1 MSTKHTTITNKLRGP
16 SVIRVSSRVGGA
28 GETHTDVANIFMAN
42 LSATES
48 TSNSYGGLT
57 IETVTAAS
65 IQSLFYSS
73 NGVIEI
79 KRVGDAGVAASANAN
94 LLSLQAGVGS
104 VDFSKDFQA
113 LDEGKTKNIFIEFVG
128 DAQGTVV
135 MKVSKV
141 ATYDPAADTF

>member
-1 MSTKHTTITNKLRGP
+1 MSTKELVITNKLRGP
-16 SVIRVSSRVGGA
+16 SIIRVSSRVGGA
-28 GETHTDVANIFMAN
+28 GESHTDVANIFMAN

-94 LLSLQAGVGS
+94 LLSLQAGT
-104 VDFSKDFQA
+104 
-113 LDEGKTKNIFIEFVG
+113 DEINFTKNFIHR
-128 DAQGTVV
+128 ANN
-135 MKVSKV
+135 VSKTLV
-141 ATYDPAADTF
+141 IQHKFKNVKNLQYDLNNK

>member
-1 MSTKHTTITNKLRGP
+1 MSTKELVITNKLRGP
-16 SVIRVSSRVGGA
+16 SIIRVSSRVGGA
-28 GETHTDVANIFMAN
+28 GESHTDVANIFMAN

-48 TSNSYGGLT
+48 TSNSYGVLT

-94 LLSLQAGVGS
+94 LLSLQAGT
-104 VDFSKDFQA
+104 DEINFTKNFNA
-113 LDEGKTKNIFIEFVG
+113 LDEGKTKNIFIEFVD
-128 DAQGTVV
+128 DAQGTVIL
-135 MKVSKV
+135 KVAKV
-141 ATYDPAADTF
+141 ATYNPAADTF

>member
-1 MSTKHTTITNKLRGP
+1 MSTKELVITNKLRGP
-16 SVIRVSSRVGGA
+16 SIIRDSSRVGGA
-28 GETHTDVANIFMAN
+28 GESHTDVANIFMAN

-94 LLSLQAGVGS
+94 LLSLQDGT
-104 VDFSKDFQA
+104 DEINFTKNFNA
-113 LDEGKTKNIFIEFVG
+113 LDEGKTKNIFIEFVD
-128 DAQGTVV
+128 DAQGTVIL
-135 MKVSKV
+135 KVAKV
-141 ATYDPAADTF
+141 ATYNPAADTF

>member
-1 MSTKHTTITNKLRGP
+1 MSTKELVITNKLRGP
-16 SVIRVSSRVGGA
+16 SIIRVSSRVGGA
-28 GETHTDVANIFMAN
+28 GESHTDVANIFMAN

-94 LLSLQAGVGS
+94 LLSLQAGT
-104 VDFSKDFQA
+104 DEINFTKNFNA
-113 LDEGKTKNIFIEFVG
+113 LDEGKTKNIFIEFVD
-128 DAQGTVV
+128 DAQGTVIL
-135 MKVSKV
+135 KVAKV
-141 ATYDPAADTF
+141 ATYNPAADTF

>member
-1 MSTKHTTITNKLRGP
+1 MSTKELVITNKLRGP
-16 SVIRVSSRVGGA
+16 SIIRVSSRVGGA
-28 GETHTDVANIFMAN
+28 GESHTDETNIFMAN

-94 LLSLQAGVGS
+94 LLSLQAGT
-104 VDFSKDFQA
+104 DEINFTKNFNA
-113 LDEGKTKNIFIEFVG
+113 LDEGKTKNIFIEFVD
-128 DAQGTVV
+128 DAQGTVIL
-135 MKVSKV
+135 KVAKV
-141 ATYDPAADTF
+141 ATYNPAADTF